1 MPDLLTLG
9 LFILLCVAFALVVP
23 RAVRDLA
30 AQVRQLRAGAVP
42 LQKPARGG
50 YAAHSHGEAYS
61 APVRTSP
68 GHRNFGIPPKREPLD
83 ACVFTPFPDLS

>member
-30 AQVRQLRAGAVP
+30 AQVRQLRKGATP
-42 LQKPARGG
+42 ARSARGG
-50 YAAHSHGEAYS
+50 YAA
-61 APVRTSP
+61 VRQSP
-68 GHRNFGIPPKREPLD
+68 GHRNFGIPRQASEWPVLEGQHPGLTGVARHVLGD
-83 ACVFTPFPDLS
+83 H